1 MGSPCFNNMLTII
14 FLILSAIW
22 LISQFACRSYRRYDC
37 GDTHA
42 IWAKADIAALYQNAR
57 RVRRVLTILLCLYPL
72 VCAALLLVTYNHP
85 IVLGDYELYLR
96 YRDDCVKYSHD
107 LIGKIGPIDL
117 YAQVAVVTE
126 SDSASAKMLLV
137 NLFVPFARVR
147 VWHCEGDVPY
157 WESGFKAYG

>member
-1 MGSPCFNNMLTII
+1 MLTII
-14 FLILSAIW
+14 FLIILLIW
-22 LISQFACRSYRRYDC
+22 LITVFACRSYRRYDH
-37 GDTHA
+37 GGTHA
-42 IWAKADIAALYQNAR
+42 VWSQADIAALYQNAR
-57 RVRRVLTILLCLYPL
+57 RVRRVVTILLCLYLL
-72 VCAALLLVTYNHP
+72 VCAALVLVTYNHP
-85 IVLGDYELYLR
+85 IVLGDHELYLR

-126 SDSASAKMLLV
+126 SDGASAEMLLV

>member
-1 MGSPCFNNMLTII
+1 MTI
-14 FLILSAIW
+14 
-22 LISQFACRSYRRYDC
+22 
-37 GDTHA
+37 
-42 IWAKADIAALYQNAR
+42 
-57 RVRRVLTILLCLYPL
+57 VLCLYLL
-72 VCAALLLVTYNHP
+72 VCAALFLVTYNHP

-126 SDSASAKMLLV
+126 SDSASAEMLLV